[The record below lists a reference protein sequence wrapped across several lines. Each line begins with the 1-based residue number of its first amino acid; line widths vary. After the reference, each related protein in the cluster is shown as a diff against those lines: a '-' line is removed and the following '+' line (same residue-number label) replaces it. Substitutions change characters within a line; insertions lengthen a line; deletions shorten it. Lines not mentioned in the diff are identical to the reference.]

1 MSSLAHDI
9 ATPLSDLLETTLKEG
24 PQVVTKDGVERAV
37 LVPIDEWREKKPESP
52 SPVPPEFL
60 GDPLLDRTT
69 GPLDI
74 IVPPRGR
81 FNLRPPFKF
90 ED

>member
-24 PQVVTKDGVERAV
+24 PQVVTKDAVERAV
-37 LVPIDEWREKKPESP
+37 FVPIDKWRHAKPVASKQSRRSLKEI
-52 SPVPPEFL
+52 
-60 GDPLLDRTT
+60 LLDPN
-69 GPLDI
+69 GPRDI
-74 IVPPRGR
+74 YVPPRGTIKR
-81 FNLRPPFKF
+81 RPPFQF